1 MVLPCTSAPA
11 RWLDCEPGNFP
22 ARTIF
27 SPSIMRRATASISPK
42 WMSAVA
48 SATIGG
54 TTVTGMPRLVASAT
68 SILSG
73 VIDIEA
79 TARNFGLA
87 ASTARSMRSCSS
99 ENRMSHFFTAAIS
112 FGLAMILLELVL
124 ILTAAIARRRSSALG
139 AIGCVTKTRVLPLTA
154 ATARHRPRHRRRIAR
169 HRGFCGWR
177 RARRAPSEC
186 RARARA
192 KPDATWSRQ
201 ARRRRRRPVA
211 GCG

>member
-1 MVLPCTSAPA
+1 MQRDEIGLRQQSVERDVLHAEFALGFRLAARPPIEDLHAEAARAARGRLADAADADQADGLAVHEAAGEMVRLRAGEFA
-11 RWLDCEPGNFP
+11 GAHQR
-22 ARTIF
+22 
-27 SPSIMRRATASISPK
+27 SPSIMRRATAIISPK

-87 ASTARSMRSCSS
+87 RSTARSIVSCSS

-112 FGLAMILLELVL
+112 FGLAMILLESVL
-124 ILTAAIARRRSSALG
+124 ILTSAIVAQA
-139 AIGCVTKTRVLPLTA
+139 
-154 ATARHRPRHRRRIAR
+154 
-169 HRGFCGWR
+169 R
-177 RARRAPSEC
+177 RARS
-186 RARARA
+186 AR
-192 KPDATWSRQ
+192 S
-201 ARRRRRRPVA
+201 A
-211 GCG
+211 G